1 MSLVQWNPFHGMED
15 LFNRLE
21 RGNVVRAGRGAGD
34 AWTPA
39 VDITESPKEYTVK
52 AELPGVKKDEVKVNV
67 ENGVLT
73 VSGERKAEHEEKD
86 ARFHR
91 VERSYGTYSRSFS
104 LPDDVVQDK
113 IAAEY
118 KDGVL
123 LVHLPKTDIKKTTP
137 TQVAVQ

>member
-1 MSLVQWNPFHGMED
+1 MSLVQWNPFREMED
-15 LFNRLE
+15 FFNRLQ
-21 RGNVVRAGRGAGD
+21 RSGVPATRGAGE
-34 AWTPA
+34 AWAPA
-39 VDITESPKEYTVK
+39 VDITESPREYTVK
-52 AELPGVKKDEVKVNV
+52 AELPGVKKEEVKINV

-91 VERSYGTYSRSFS
+91 VERSFGSYSRSFS
-104 LPDDVVQDK
+104 LPEDVVQDK

-123 LVHLPKTDIKKTTP
+123 FVHLPKTDIKKAIP